1 MYFYAHFC
9 TYRQFFV
16 FNAVPTTSA
25 SWIIVFAV
33 ADEVDVVFATK
44 KGSVKIDVVH
54 DLVIVLIFEFRRDVG
69 IADEVIYHCFED
81 DVEVAYDEE
90 VLSVFVGAA
99 VVFEECVK

>member
-1 MYFYAHFC
+1 M
-9 TYRQFFV
+9 
-16 FNAVPTTSA
+16 
-25 SWIIVFAV
+25 
-33 ADEVDVVFATK
+33 
-44 KGSVKIDVVH
+44 VH